1 MSDYGPDWAASE
13 KYNAFKLL
21 VVKEV
26 VEGPQAAFLTEGV
39 RVKVWV
45 VATNITMAVSKYMYR
60 THLIGRNDFLTHHT
74 PVDVTALQAYL
85 LIHFIPQFWR

>member
-1 MSDYGPDWAASE
+1 MILKIERKWLENDIYNVCTVSDYRPDWAASE

-26 VEGPQAAFLTEGV
+26 VKGPQAAFLTEGV

-45 VATNITMAVSKYMYR
+45 VATNNIMAV
-60 THLIGRNDFLTHHT
+60 I
-74 PVDVTALQAYL
+74 
-85 LIHFIPQFWR
+85 